1 MSQKDDFEALNPP
14 SSATILKLRQ
24 LAEALN
30 NNINTVLDDIEAQ
43 VSSQNRVALDDYET
57 LQNLFATKRK
67 ERKISLE
74 DLSLQTEISVSTLK
88 RLLLNPENARVGHL
102 LSVCKELGINVWLD
116 K

>member
-67 ERKISLE
+67 EQKISLE
-74 DLSLQTEISVSTLK
+74 DLSLQAEISVSTLK

>member
-1 MSQKDDFEALNPP
+1 MNQKTNLDALT
-14 SSATILKLRQ
+14 SSASTRLLGLRQ
-24 LAEALN
+24 LADALN

-43 VSSQNRVALDDYET
+43 VSSQSRVALNDYEA
-57 LQNLFATKRK
+57 LQELFTIKRK
-67 ERKISLE
+67 EQKISLE

-102 LSVCKELGINVWLD
+102 LSVCKELGISVWLD

>member
-1 MSQKDDFEALNPP
+1 MNQKNNLDALT
-14 SSATILKLRQ
+14 SSASIRLLGLRQ
-24 LAEALN
+24 LADALS

-43 VSSQNRVALDDYET
+43 VNSQSRVALDDYEA
-57 LQNLFATKRK
+57 LRNLFTAKRK
-67 ERKISLE
+67 AQKISLE

-102 LSVCKELGINVWLD
+102 MSVCKELGISVWLD

>member
-1 MSQKDDFEALNPP
+1 MNQKTNLDALN
-14 SSATILKLRQ
+14 SSASTRLLRLRQ
-24 LAEALN
+24 LADTLS

-43 VSSQNRVALDDYET
+43 VSSQSRVALNDYEA
-57 LQNLFATKRK
+57 LQELFTIKRK
-67 ERKISLE
+67 EQKISLE

-102 LSVCKELGINVWLD
+102 LSVCKELGISVWLD

>member
-1 MSQKDDFEALNPP
+1 MNQKTNLDALT
-14 SSATILKLRQ
+14 SSASTRLLGLRQ
-24 LAEALN
+24 LADALS

-43 VSSQNRVALDDYET
+43 VSSQSRVALNDYEA
-57 LQNLFATKRK
+57 LQELFTIKRK
-67 ERKISLE
+67 EQKISLE

-102 LSVCKELGINVWLD
+102 MSVCKELGISVWLD

>member
-1 MSQKDDFEALNPP
+1 MNQKTNLDALT
-14 SSATILKLRQ
+14 SSASTRLLGLRQ
-24 LAEALN
+24 LADALS

-43 VSSQNRVALDDYET
+43 VSSQSRVALNDYEA
-57 LQNLFATKRK
+57 LQELFTIKRK
-67 ERKISLE
+67 AQKISLE

-102 LSVCKELGINVWLD
+102 MSVCKELGISVWLD

>member
-1 MSQKDDFEALNPP
+1 MSQKANLDALN
-14 SSATILKLRQ
+14 SSASTRLLRLRQ
-24 LAEALN
+24 LADALC

-43 VSSQNRVALDDYET
+43 VNSQSRVALDDYEA
-57 LQNLFATKRK
+57 LRNLFTAKRK
-67 ERKISLE
+67 AQKISLE

-102 LSVCKELGINVWLD
+102 MSVCKELGINVWLD

>member
-1 MSQKDDFEALNPP
+1 MSQKSELDVLNIDT
-14 SSATILKLRQ
+14 STHLLRLRQ
-24 LAEALN
+24 LADALS

-43 VSSQNRVALDDYET
+43 ASSQSRIALDDYEA
-57 LQNLFATKRK
+57 LQDLFTIKRK
-67 ERKISLE
+67 MQKISLE

-102 LSVCKELGINVWLD
+102 LSVCKELGISVWLD

>member
-1 MSQKDDFEALNPP
+1 MNEKTNLEALT
-14 SSATILKLRQ
+14 SSASTRLLGLRQ
-24 LAEALN
+24 LADALS

-43 VSSQNRVALDDYET
+43 VNSQNRVALDDYEA
-57 LQNLFATKRK
+57 LQDLFTIKRK
-67 ERKISLE
+67 AQKISLE

-102 LSVCKELGINVWLD
+102 LSVCNELGINVWLD

>member
-1 MSQKDDFEALNPP
+1 MNQKNNLDALT
-14 SSATILKLRQ
+14 SSASTRLLGLRQ
-24 LAEALN
+24 LADALS

-43 VSSQNRVALDDYET
+43 VSSQSRVALDDYEA
-57 LQNLFATKRK
+57 LQELFTIKRK
-67 ERKISLE
+67 EQKISLE

-102 LSVCKELGINVWLD
+102 MSVCKELGINVWLD

>member
-1 MSQKDDFEALNPP
+1 MNQKNNLDALT
-14 SSATILKLRQ
+14 SSASTRLLGLRQ
-24 LAEALN
+24 LADALS

-43 VSSQNRVALDDYET
+43 VSSQSRVALNDYEA
-57 LQNLFATKRK
+57 LQELFTIKRK
-67 ERKISLE
+67 EQKISLE

-102 LSVCKELGINVWLD
+102 LSVCKELGISVWLD

>member
-1 MSQKDDFEALNPP
+1 MNQKTNLDALT
-14 SSATILKLRQ
+14 SSVSTRLLGLRQ
-24 LAEALN
+24 LADALS

-43 VSSQNRVALDDYET
+43 VSSQSRVALDDYEA
-57 LQNLFATKRK
+57 LQELFTIKRK
-67 ERKISLE
+67 GQKISLE

-102 LSVCKELGINVWLD
+102 MSVCKELGINVWLD

>member
-1 MSQKDDFEALNPP
+1 MNQKNNLDALT
-14 SSATILKLRQ
+14 SSASTRLLGLRQ
-24 LAEALN
+24 LADALS

-43 VSSQNRVALDDYET
+43 VSSQSRVALNDYEA
-57 LQNLFATKRK
+57 LQELFTIKRK
-67 ERKISLE
+67 EQKISLE

>member
-1 MSQKDDFEALNPP
+1 MNQKPNLDALT
-14 SSATILKLRQ
+14 SSASTRLLGLRQ
-24 LAEALN
+24 LADALS

-43 VSSQNRVALDDYET
+43 VSSQSRVALNDYEA
-57 LQNLFATKRK
+57 LQELFTIKRK
-67 ERKISLE
+67 EQKISLE

-102 LSVCKELGINVWLD
+102 LSVCKELGISVWLD

>member
-1 MSQKDDFEALNPP
+1 MNHKTNLDALN
-14 SSATILKLRQ
+14 SSASTRLLGLRQ
-24 LAEALN
+24 LADALS

-43 VSSQNRVALDDYET
+43 VSSQSRVALDDYEA
-57 LQNLFATKRK
+57 LQELFTIKRK
-67 ERKISLE
+67 EQKISLE

-102 LSVCKELGINVWLD
+102 LSVCKELGISVWLD

>member
-1 MSQKDDFEALNPP
+1 MNQKNNLDALT
-14 SSATILKLRQ
+14 SSASTRLLGLRQ
-24 LAEALN
+24 LADALS

-43 VSSQNRVALDDYET
+43 VSSQSRVALDDYEA
-57 LQNLFATKRK
+57 LQELFTIKRK
-67 ERKISLE
+67 AQKISLE

-102 LSVCKELGINVWLD
+102 MSVCKELGICVWLD

>member
-1 MSQKDDFEALNPP
+1 MNPKTNLDALT
-14 SSATILKLRQ
+14 SSASTRLLGLRQ
-24 LAEALN
+24 LADALS

-43 VSSQNRVALDDYET
+43 VSSQSRVALNDYEA
-57 LQNLFATKRK
+57 LQELFTIKRK
-67 ERKISLE
+67 EQKITLE

-102 LSVCKELGINVWLD
+102 LSVCKELGISVWLD